1 MVSTAL
7 RWDRASK
14 RFEQEQAVNTRHN
27 GKHGKLYTRS
37 QQTGCMAA
45 STDRQG
51 CFSGLGICPVPQDG
65 GDGMTLCNC
74 AQLAVKMAGPGSGYL
89 RWYPPSMLRQMKQE
103 QEMLTG
109 VYNRSQ
115 YEKDLHSL
123 SHSNYRC
130 ITCLYLDT
138 LGSMHYHTA
147 IGVQTADHPSG
158 LAAAIH
164 NAELAMRKAKE

>member
-1 MVSTAL
+1 M
-7 RWDRASK
+7 
-14 RFEQEQAVNTRHN
+14 NTRHN

-51 CFSGLGICPVPQDG
+51 CFSGLGICPVPPEPFHRRIPDCSAENPWAAVVVREDEQAD
-65 GDGMTLCNC
+65 
-74 AQLAVKMAGPGSGYL
+74 QLA
-89 RWYPPSMLRQMKQE
+89 QE
-103 QEMLTG
+103 LNFIYSHDTLTG

-147 IGVQTADHPSG
+147 IGVQTADYPSG

-164 NAELAMRKAKE
+164 DAELAMRKAKE

>member
-1 MVSTAL
+1 MVLTAL
-7 RWDRASK
+7 RWNRASK
-14 RFEQEQAVNTRHN
+14 RFEQEQA
-27 GKHGKLYTRS
+27 
-37 QQTGCMAA
+37 
-45 STDRQG
+45 D
-51 CFSGLGICPVPQDG
+51 
-65 GDGMTLCNC
+65 
-74 AQLAVKMAGPGSGYL
+74 QLA
-89 RWYPPSMLRQMKQE
+89 QE
-103 QEMLTG
+103 LNFTYSHDTLTG

-158 LAAAIH
+158 LAATIH
-164 NAELAMRKAKE
+164 DAELAMRKAKE

>member
-1 MVSTAL
+1 MKTLHFVLYLFLTAL

-14 RFEQEQAVNTRHN
+14 RFEQEQAD
-27 GKHGKLYTRS
+27 L
-37 QQTGCMAA
+37 
-45 STDRQG
+45 
-51 CFSGLGICPVPQDG
+51 L
-65 GDGMTLCNC
+65 
-74 AQLAVKMAGPGSGYL
+74 AQELNFTYSHDT
-89 RWYPPSMLRQMKQE
+89 
-103 QEMLTG
+103 LTG

-138 LGSMHYHTA
+138 LGSTHYHTA

-158 LAAAIH
+158 LAATIH
-164 NAELAMRKAKE
+164 DAELAMRKAKE